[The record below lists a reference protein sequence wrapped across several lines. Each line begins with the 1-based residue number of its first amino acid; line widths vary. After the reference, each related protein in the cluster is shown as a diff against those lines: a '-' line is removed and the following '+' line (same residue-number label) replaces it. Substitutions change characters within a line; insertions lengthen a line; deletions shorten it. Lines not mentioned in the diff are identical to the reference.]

1 MPSFSSSL
9 FSALSVNF
17 KRRQCSPNHFH
28 VIIRSGPAS
37 CARILGTTSQSSEW
51 RSMRFRT
58 SGGLNLNPRFV
69 FTVSR
74 QSHSIS
80 YCLVMAKPLLSSTF
94 LSFPKLLLW
103 SLPLVFILIYTY
115 LGAGFGLKLS
125 TFTSVISSLGKE
137 KGTSTAPMRH
147 DESFTPDYVL
157 RVSEQQFTQS
167 CIMKDSVILVN
178 GTSPGPELRL
188 TEGNIYWVRVF
199 NDMENKNLTMAS
211 EPNFMERSN
220 S

>member
-1 MPSFSSSL
+1 
-9 FSALSVNF
+9 
-17 KRRQCSPNHFH
+17 
-28 VIIRSGPAS
+28 
-37 CARILGTTSQSSEW
+37 
-51 RSMRFRT
+51 MRFRT